1 VASSETAA
9 RDATPAVAGPLGD
22 EAGRSAVAGPRPV
35 RRATAR
41 LIGETAAVVTIQR
54 GSRGPWSV
62 VVDEPIA
69 GRVALG
75 PPPGYLALIG
85 IGSCT
90 IVTVAGVASRGES
103 ALDGMQVSFEVA
115 AGTTGSEAGGL
126 GVDIRQRTTLE
137 ADLTERDRDRLGR
150 AISHCPVG
158 KNFTKR
164 GVTIEDVVVLNGAA
178 GTAPAGTPALPRPS
192 AALSFPPGRVNV
204 DFLPATREWR
214 LDGGRP
220 VLDQEGGVAAYATTG
235 AAPDEQRHW
244 GFLGGHTTAGWAP
257 RPSGYAI
264 AGLAASTLLTVRRLA
279 EQLAVDPAS
288 LEVAV
293 EVVSD
298 VPTGGKEAS
307 QELAAGGVAGGV
319 RWRRT
324 VRAVA
329 IGPLAA
335 EARLAEAMRLDP
347 VFGACE
353 RGDLL
358 AGEEVVVRSPGTP
371 TPA

>member
-1 VASSETAA
+1 VASDGGSPAA
-9 RDATPAVAGPLGD
+9 ESGRPDGL
-22 EAGRSAVAGPRPV
+22 AGRPRIDGPQRL

-41 LIGETAAVVTIQR
+41 LIGESAALVTIER
-54 GSRGPWSV
+54 GSRRPWSV
-62 VVDEPIA
+62 VVDEPGA
-69 GRVALG
+69 GRVPLG

-103 ALDGMQVSFEVA
+103 ALAGMQVSFDVA
-115 AGTTGSEAGGL
+115 AGPAGL
-126 GVDIRQRTTLE
+126 VIRQRTTIE
-137 ADLTERDRDRLGR
+137 ADLTERDRIRLGR
-150 AISHCPVG
+150 AISHCPVA

-164 GVTIEDVVVLNGAA
+164 GVTIEDVLVLEGAA
-178 GTAPAGTPALPRPS
+178 GTAPAGMSALPRPS
-192 AALSFPPGRVNV
+192 AALSFPPGRVAV

-214 LDGGRP
+214 LDAGRP

-288 LEVAV
+288 LEVEV

-324 VRAVA
+324 VRALA

-353 RGDLL
+353 RGDLM
-358 AGEEVVVRSPGTP
+358 AGDEVVIRSPGTP
-371 TPA
+371 SPA